1 MKIYIYRY
9 GSLCEPDIIDA
20 FKRIGLEIVEESA
33 EIYNKS
39 IIPSESAAL
48 ASSVLTKGGF
58 AFAFTIN
65 FFPWLSDIC
74 QLLNITYISL
84 IVDSPVLELYSNAIS
99 NPVNRIFLF
108 DKMLYE
114 EFEQYN
120 KGHIFH
126 MPLAANTSRTDEII
140 SLASYSDKKKYA
152 SDISFIGSTYQ
163 EKCPFNNAVLSDYE
177 RGFVDGIINAQ
188 IGVYGFNFIESML
201 TEDMAEKLLE
211 SIPDHYEFPASS
223 RKNLKALVAQY
234 YLSVKVAEQERLRM
248 LRMLSDNF
256 NVDIYTGSDTSGM
269 PDIHN
274 RGFAKSLTEMP
285 LIFNN
290 SKININIT
298 AKSIRSG
305 LSLRIFDV
313 LGCGGFLI
321 TNYQAELPEF
331 FEIGKDL
338 VAYESETHFKE
349 LCSYYLE
356 HDDERK
362 EIARHGYETIK
373 KYHTYDIRVL
383 QIIDKA
389 FPAH

>member
-114 EFEQYN
+114 EFEQYS

-140 SLASYSDKKKYA
+140 SLASDSDKKKYA
-152 SDISFIGSTYQ
+152 SDISFIG
-163 EKCPFNNAVLSDYE
+163 
-177 RGFVDGIINAQ
+177 
-188 IGVYGFNFIESML
+188 
-201 TEDMAEKLLE
+201 
-211 SIPDHYEFPASS
+211 
-223 RKNLKALVAQY
+223 
-234 YLSVKVAEQERLRM
+234 
-248 LRMLSDNF
+248 
-256 NVDIYTGSDTSGM
+256 
-269 PDIHN
+269 
-274 RGFAKSLTEMP
+274 
-285 LIFNN
+285 
-290 SKININIT
+290 
-298 AKSIRSG
+298 
-305 LSLRIFDV
+305 
-313 LGCGGFLI
+313 
-321 TNYQAELPEF
+321 
-331 FEIGKDL
+331 
-338 VAYESETHFKE
+338 
-349 LCSYYLE
+349 
-356 HDDERK
+356 
-362 EIARHGYETIK
+362 
-373 KYHTYDIRVL
+373 
-383 QIIDKA
+383 
-389 FPAH
+389 

>member
-140 SLASYSDKKKYA
+140 SLAWRYNYSTFIVCAICCKCIKCFC
-152 SDISFIGSTYQ
+152 SISTHRIYFCSIIT
-163 EKCPFNNAVLSDYE
+163 KC
-177 RGFVDGIINAQ
+177 
-188 IGVYGFNFIESML
+188 
-201 TEDMAEKLLE
+201 
-211 SIPDHYEFPASS
+211 
-223 RKNLKALVAQY
+223 LK
-234 YLSVKVAEQERLRM
+234 S
-248 LRMLSDNF
+248 
-256 NVDIYTGSDTSGM
+256 
-269 PDIHN
+269 
-274 RGFAKSLTEMP
+274 
-285 LIFNN
+285 
-290 SKININIT
+290 
-298 AKSIRSG
+298 
-305 LSLRIFDV
+305 
-313 LGCGGFLI
+313 
-321 TNYQAELPEF
+321 
-331 FEIGKDL
+331 
-338 VAYESETHFKE
+338 
-349 LCSYYLE
+349 
-356 HDDERK
+356 
-362 EIARHGYETIK
+362 
-373 KYHTYDIRVL
+373 
-383 QIIDKA
+383 
-389 FPAH
+389 

>member
-120 KGHIFH
+120 KN
-126 MPLAANTSRTDEII
+126 MPA
-140 SLASYSDKKKYA
+140 
-152 SDISFIGSTYQ
+152 TYHSSAQ
-163 EKCPFNNAVLSDYE
+163 PIRKNVHLITLYFPIMKEVL
-177 RGFVDGIINAQ
+177 
-188 IGVYGFNFIESML
+188 L
-201 TEDMAEKLLE
+201 TELLM
-211 SIPDHYEFPASS
+211 H
-223 RKNLKALVAQY
+223 RLVCM
-234 YLSVKVAEQERLRM
+234 V
-248 LRMLSDNF
+248 
-256 NVDIYTGSDTSGM
+256 
-269 PDIHN
+269 
-274 RGFAKSLTEMP
+274 
-285 LIFNN
+285 LI
-290 SKININIT
+290 
-298 AKSIRSG
+298 
-305 LSLRIFDV
+305 L
-313 LGCGGFLI
+313 
-321 TNYQAELPEF
+321 
-331 FEIGKDL
+331 
-338 VAYESETHFKE
+338 
-349 LCSYYLE
+349 
-356 HDDERK
+356 
-362 EIARHGYETIK
+362 
-373 KYHTYDIRVL
+373 
-383 QIIDKA
+383 
-389 FPAH
+389 

>member
-1 MKIYIYRY
+1 
-9 GSLCEPDIIDA
+9 
-20 FKRIGLEIVEESA
+20 
-33 EIYNKS
+33 
-39 IIPSESAAL
+39 
-48 ASSVLTKGGF
+48 
-58 AFAFTIN
+58 
-65 FFPWLSDIC
+65 
-74 QLLNITYISL
+74 
-84 IVDSPVLELYSNAIS
+84 
-99 NPVNRIFLF
+99 
-108 DKMLYE
+108 
-114 EFEQYN
+114 
-120 KGHIFH
+120 
-126 MPLAANTSRTDEII
+126 
-140 SLASYSDKKKYA
+140 
-152 SDISFIGSTYQ
+152 
-163 EKCPFNNAVLSDYE
+163 
-177 RGFVDGIINAQ
+177 
-188 IGVYGFNFIESML
+188 ML

-223 RKNLKALVAQY
+223 RKNIKALVAQY

-338 VAYESETHFKE
+338 VAYESETHLKE